1 MSGDKTQLKINVVD
15 AIMGS
20 GKTTWMLNQ
29 INKAEGT
36 RYIYITPTLAE
47 VDRVKSQCPNADF
60 KEPELKEHGSKY
72 YNFKKLVSA
81 GENIVTT
88 HALFKLLTREIL
100 DELRLHQYTLVIDEA
115 LDCVDMYTGIT
126 KADLDLL
133 LKEKMLY
140 VETDTY
146 RLRWNEKDYGQYQ
159 GKFDLTRTLCNN
171 GNLVYYKET
180 TMLWEFP
187 IEFLKVFH
195 EVYILTYLFQGS
207 AMANYLKADSAE
219 ITMLTVQGYTCDGVE
234 PKLISYDLLN
244 EKEIKDIIRPL
255 INIYEGSSNAVGDS
269 KPRANPLSSS
279 WYKRANPEDL
289 NSLKSGLHNFFNNHI
304 KSKSEDN
311 AWTTFKDYKSKL
323 TGKGYGKCF
332 LPNNTRATNAFI
344 EKKTA
349 AYTCNTF
356 YHPIIRNYFAER
368 GVVVY
373 EGIYALSEML
383 QFLWR
388 FQIRRHDPISLYI
401 PSERMR
407 NLLKIWLRSNTQE
420 ELFNGLGYPKIT

>member
-1 MSGDKTQLKINVVD
+1 MNTPVGQLKINVVD

-20 GKTTWMLNQ
+20 GKTTWMLHQ
-29 INKAEGT
+29 INKAEST
-36 RYIYITPTLAE
+36 RFIYITPTLTE
-47 VDRVKSQCPNADF
+47 VERVKSQCPNANF

-72 YNFKKLVSA
+72 YYFKKLVSA

-88 HALFKLLTREIL
+88 HALFKLLTREVL
-100 DELRLHQYTLVIDEA
+100 DELIQHQYTLVIDEA

-133 LKEKMLY
+133 LKEGMVY
-140 VETDTY
+140 VEAGTY
-146 RLRWNEKDYGQYQ
+146 RLCWNEKDYCDYI

-171 GNLVYYKET
+171 GNLIYYRET

-187 IEFLKVFH
+187 IEFLKVFNA
-195 EVYILTYLFQGS
+195 VYILTYLFQGS
-207 AMANYLKADSAE
+207 AMANYLRADKAE
-219 ITMLTVQGYTCDGVE
+219 INMMTLQGFTCDGVE
-234 PKLISYDLLN
+234 PKLISYENMN

-255 INIYEGSSNAVGDS
+255 INIYEGSSNSVGDLKLRS
-269 KPRANPLSSS
+269 NPLSSS
-279 WYKRANPEDL
+279 WYKRA
-289 NSLKSGLHNFFNNHI
+289 SLEEIASLRSGLHNFFNNYI
-304 KSKSEDN
+304 KSKSGDN
-311 AWTTFKDYKSKL
+311 AWTTFKDFKTKL

-332 LPNNTRATNAFI
+332 LPNNTRATNAYI

-356 YHPIIRNYFAER
+356 YHPVIRNYFADR

-373 EGIYALSEML
+373 EDIYALSEML

-388 FQIRRHDPISLYI
+388 FQIRRHDPINLYI

-407 NLLKIWLRSNTQE
+407 TLLKTWLSSNTVND
-420 ELFNGLGYPKIT
+420 LFIGLGCPKNS